1 MGFRSALHQAR
12 AALTQLLQF
21 REPAAGQGAIRDPA
35 ATKHTT
41 ASGAHDAC
49 PLLWARWNW
58 RAPGIRPHCHNG
70 QFPVIANSTSKTA
83 TDRPECAACK
93 VRCGGRG
100 GSLRSP
106 RCTDDR
112 SGRFGS
118 DDQVGSAHGG
128 GHGRRHRQKRRGRNP
143 QERSPGSAHHR
154 WRPGSDSICATGLP
168 VVNKRRTDAKTR
180 PTASRSTHLRPSSV
194 ACSPNHMGQGRLR
207 HWQLEFDHLHG
218 SHRDWRRVRQVYRG
232 VWNRGW
238 SRAEKKVLMGDGAE
252 WIGNLPDVHFPG
264 AVQIVDFYHGPQHL
278 WNLARTY
285 TPMIH
290 EPARLDESSS

>member
-106 RCTDDR
+106 R
-112 SGRFGS
+112 GA
-118 DDQVGSAHGG
+118 QMIVLA
-128 GHGRRHRQKRRGRNP
+128 
-143 QERSPGSAHHR
+143 
-154 WRPGSDSICATGLP
+154 GLEVTTKS
-168 VVNKRRTDAKTR
+168 VVRTAEAMGADIAKSEEDEIR
-180 PTASRSTHLRPSSV
+180 KNV
-194 ACSPNHMGQGRLR
+194 
-207 HWQLEFDHLHG
+207 
-218 SHRDWRRVRQVYRG
+218 
-232 VWNRGW
+232 
-238 SRAEKKVLMGDGAE
+238 
-252 WIGNLPDVHFPG
+252 
-264 AVQIVDFYHGPQHL
+264 
-278 WNLARTY
+278 
-285 TPMIH
+285 
-290 EPARLDESSS
+290 RLDLPITVGDPVPILYVQQAYR

>member
-93 VRCGGRG
+93 LWWARS
-100 GSLRSP
+100 SLRSRP
-106 RCTDDR
+106 CIDE
-112 SGRFGS
+112 
-118 DDQVGSAHGG
+118 GSA
-128 GHGRRHRQKRRGRNP
+128 
-143 QERSPGSAHHR
+143 
-154 WRPGSDSICATGLP
+154 GLEVTTKS
-168 VVNKRRTDAKTR
+168 VVRTAEAMGADIAKSEEDEIR
-180 PTASRSTHLRPSSV
+180 KNV
-194 ACSPNHMGQGRLR
+194 
-207 HWQLEFDHLHG
+207 
-218 SHRDWRRVRQVYRG
+218 
-232 VWNRGW
+232 
-238 SRAEKKVLMGDGAE
+238 
-252 WIGNLPDVHFPG
+252 
-264 AVQIVDFYHGPQHL
+264 
-278 WNLARTY
+278 
-285 TPMIH
+285 
-290 EPARLDESSS
+290 RLDLPITVGDPVPILYVQQAYR